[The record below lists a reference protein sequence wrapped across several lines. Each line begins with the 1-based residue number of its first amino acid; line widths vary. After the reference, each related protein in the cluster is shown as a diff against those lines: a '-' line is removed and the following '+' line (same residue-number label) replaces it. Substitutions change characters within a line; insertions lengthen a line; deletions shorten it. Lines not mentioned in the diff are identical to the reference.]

1 MDWRR
6 LSGRTVPSKN
16 HQPTYNWDENAMKA
30 GAAAEVAS
38 ALAFLDSME

>member
-1 MDWRR
+1 MDR
-6 LSGRTVPSKN
+6 GAYPGETVPSKN